1 MADKNIYTVVVA
13 DDEDELR
20 EAVCTM
26 IPWEAL
32 GFHLVG
38 NASNGLDA
46 LELVERLEPDLLL
59 TDIRMPFISGIELAR
74 QVREIRPAMHIA
86 FLSGFD
92 DFEYAKQAIQ
102 YNIISYMLK
111 PLTMDGLAAEL
122 KTIHEKIDARYAG
135 LRRADSAH
143 ADRAALIIPLVL
155 ARYEN
160 APENLETRLERPLI
174 ESVKKTKDEVSQKIA
189 AQLAEQ
195 QARRIHPGDKV
206 TLVEPSILPDA
217 MIDPVCAV
225 LADAPGVGSAYL
237 SVMIVNG
244 DARSY
249 LLVLDGPK
257 DEKLFA
263 SVAQAARPYLLSR
276 EKKMDL
282 NITTSISPLGQ
293 QGMQGSEPFY
303 RKGIGRVIEEDD
315 DE

>member
-1 MADKNIYTVVVA
+1 MTKVELIAAVA
-13 DDEDELR
+13 NDANLTKKDA
-20 EAVCTM
+20 EAAVNS
-26 IPWEAL
+26 AL
-32 GFHLVG
+32 
-38 NASNGLDA
+38 NAI
-46 LELVERLEPDLLL
+46 
-59 TDIRMPFISGIELAR
+59 T
-74 QVREIRPAMHIA
+74 
-86 FLSGFD
+86 
-92 DFEYAKQAIQ
+92 
-102 YNIISYMLK
+102 
-111 PLTMDGLAAEL
+111 
-122 KTIHEKIDARYAG
+122 
-135 LRRADSAH
+135 
-143 ADRAALIIPLVL
+143 AAL
-155 ARYEN
+155 
-160 APENLETRLERPLI
+160 
-174 ESVKKTKDEVSQKIA
+174 KD
-189 AQLAEQ
+189 
-195 QARRIHPGDKV
+195 GDKV
-206 TLVEPSILPDA
+206 TLVEPSMLPDA

-263 SVAQAARPYLLSR
+263 SVEQAARPYLLSR

>member
-1 MADKNIYTVVVA
+1 MGRCHEWQKAQPKAAQQIIL
-13 DDEDELR
+13 LR
-20 EAVCTM
+20 
-26 IPWEAL
+26 
-32 GFHLVG
+32 
-38 NASNGLDA
+38 
-46 LELVERLEPDLLL
+46 
-59 TDIRMPFISGIELAR
+59 
-74 QVREIRPAMHIA
+74 
-86 FLSGFD
+86 FD
-92 DFEYAKQAIQ
+92 DYANMIAKNAEA
-102 YNIISYMLK
+102 S
-111 PLTMDGLAAEL
+111 GLVINPGDNSL
-122 KTIHEKIDARYAG
+122 
-135 LRRADSAH
+135 
-143 ADRAALIIPLVL
+143 
-155 ARYEN
+155 
-160 APENLETRLERPLI
+160 RLERPLI
-174 ESVKKTKDEVSQKIA
+174 ESVKKTKDEVSREDRSTAGRA
-189 AQLAEQ
+189 AGPPHPSRRQGHAGRAE
-195 QARRIHPGDKV
+195 R
-206 TLVEPSILPDA
+206 LPDA

-263 SVAQAARPYLLSR
+263 SVAQTARPYLLSR

>member
-1 MADKNIYTVVVA
+1 MTKV
-13 DDEDELR
+13 EL
-20 EAVCTM
+20 
-26 IPWEAL
+26 
-32 GFHLVG
+32 
-38 NASNGLDA
+38 
-46 LELVERLEPDLLL
+46 
-59 TDIRMPFISGIELAR
+59 
-74 QVREIRPAMHIA
+74 
-86 FLSGFD
+86 
-92 DFEYAKQAIQ
+92 
-102 YNIISYMLK
+102 
-111 PLTMDGLAAEL
+111 
-122 KTIHEKIDARYAG
+122 
-135 LRRADSAH
+135 
-143 ADRAALIIPLVL
+143 
-155 ARYEN
+155 
-160 APENLETRLERPLI
+160 
-174 ESVKKTKDEVSQKIA
+174 IA
-189 AQLAEQ
+189 AVANDANLTKKDAE
-195 QARRIHPGDKV
+195 AAVNSALNAITVALKDGDKV

>member
-1 MADKNIYTVVVA
+1 MPEQNEKNLPKAPAFNPKVKETIAAFKENNNPKNLNDILNELVRSPLLAPAVFDLQGQPAPKPEADGRVQLPKETKISLVMVTSPEGKRYY
-13 DDEDELR
+13 
-20 EAVCTM
+20 
-26 IPWEAL
+26 L
-32 GFHLVG
+32 GF
-38 NASNGLDA
+38 SDWDA
-46 LELVERLEPDLLL
+46 V
-59 TDIRMPFISGIELAR
+59 
-74 QVREIRPAMHIA
+74 
-86 FLSGFD
+86 
-92 DFEYAKQAIQ
+92 
-102 YNIISYMLK
+102 
-111 PLTMDGLAAEL
+111 
-122 KTIHEKIDARYAG
+122 HEW
-135 LRRADSAH
+135 
-143 ADRAALIIPLVL
+143 
-155 ARYEN
+155 
-160 APENLETRLERPLI
+160 
-174 ESVKKTKDEVSQKIA
+174 QKAQPKA
-189 AQLAEQ
+189 AQQIILLRLDDYANM
-195 QARRIHPGDKV
+195 I
-206 TLVEPSILPDA
+206 EPSILPDA

>member
-1 MADKNIYTVVVA
+1 MPEQNEKNLPKAPAFNPKVKETIAAFKENNNPKNLNDILNELVRSPLLAPAVFDLQGQPAPKPEADGRVQLPPNTKINLIMVNSPEGKHYY
-13 DDEDELR
+13 
-20 EAVCTM
+20 
-26 IPWEAL
+26 L
-32 GFHLVG
+32 GF
-38 NASNGLDA
+38 SDWDA
-46 LELVERLEPDLLL
+46 VHAWQKNPEQ
-59 TDIRMPFISGIELAR
+59 GR
-74 QVREIRPAMHIA
+74 QVIMLR
-86 FLSGFD
+86 FD
-92 DFEYAKQAIQ
+92 DFANMVSK
-102 YNIISYMLK
+102 N
-111 PLTMDGLAAEL
+111 P
-122 KTIHEKIDARYAG
+122 DASG
-135 LRRADSAH
+135 MV
-143 ADRAALIIPLVL
+143 INPG
-155 ARYEN
+155 EN
-160 APENLETRLERPLI
+160 SLRLEKPLI

>member
-1 MADKNIYTVVVA
+1 MTKVELIAAVA
-13 DDEDELR
+13 NDANLTKKDA
-20 EAVCTM
+20 EAAVNS
-26 IPWEAL
+26 AL
-32 GFHLVG
+32 
-38 NASNGLDA
+38 NAI
-46 LELVERLEPDLLL
+46 
-59 TDIRMPFISGIELAR
+59 T
-74 QVREIRPAMHIA
+74 
-86 FLSGFD
+86 
-92 DFEYAKQAIQ
+92 
-102 YNIISYMLK
+102 
-111 PLTMDGLAAEL
+111 
-122 KTIHEKIDARYAG
+122 
-135 LRRADSAH
+135 
-143 ADRAALIIPLVL
+143 AAL
-155 ARYEN
+155 
-160 APENLETRLERPLI
+160 
-174 ESVKKTKDEVSQKIA
+174 KD
-189 AQLAEQ
+189 
-195 QARRIHPGDKV
+195 GDKV

-293 QGMQGSEPFY
+293 QSMQGSEPFY

>member
-1 MADKNIYTVVVA
+1 MPEQNEKILPKAPAFNPKVKETIAAFKENNNPKNLNNILNELVRSPLLAPAVFDLQGQPAPKPEADGRVQLPKETKISLVMVTSPEGKRYY
-13 DDEDELR
+13 
-20 EAVCTM
+20 
-26 IPWEAL
+26 L
-32 GFHLVG
+32 GF
-38 NASNGLDA
+38 SDWDA
-46 LELVERLEPDLLL
+46 VHEWQKAQPKAAQQIILL
-59 TDIRMPFISGIELAR
+59 R
-74 QVREIRPAMHIA
+74 
-86 FLSGFD
+86 FD
-92 DFEYAKQAIQ
+92 DYANMIAKNAEA
-102 YNIISYMLK
+102 S
-111 PLTMDGLAAEL
+111 GLVINPGDNSL
-122 KTIHEKIDARYAG
+122 
-135 LRRADSAH
+135 
-143 ADRAALIIPLVL
+143 
-155 ARYEN
+155 
-160 APENLETRLERPLI
+160 RLERPLI

-189 AQLAEQ
+189 AQ
-195 QARRIHPGDKV
+195 
-206 TLVEPSILPDA
+206 LVEPSILPDA